1 MVLRLLVVIALGFGA
16 VSCGVK
22 GDPLPRVALAS

>member
-22 GDPLPRVALAS
+22 GDPLPRLISGS